1 MVEEH
6 SKRWISIV
14 LNELE
19 NLDNGK
25 GKQLIEKCGR
35 SCSHLIGSTAQA
47 EAVRKSVGEYDLD
60 VLLKEFKENVFKESP
75 LYKKGNQ
82 IILEHQHK
90 ECPCPMVIEAEI
102 ENSFICN
109 CTVAHT
115 KSVFEALLGKKVEV
129 SLEKSNLKGDELCQL
144 VISVIN

>member
-1 MVEEH
+1 MEEH
-6 SKRWISIV
+6 SKRWISTV

-25 GKQLIEKCGR
+25 GRQLIEKCGR
-35 SCSHLIGSTAQA
+35 TCSRLIGSTAQA
-47 EAVRKSVGEYDLD
+47 EAVRQSVGEYDLD
-60 VLLKEFKENVFKESP
+60 KLLKGFKENVFKESP

-82 IILEHQHK
+82 IILEHLHT
-90 ECPCPMVIEAEI
+90 ECPCPMVREADI

-109 CTVAHT
+109 CTVGHT

-144 VISVIN
+144 AINIMN